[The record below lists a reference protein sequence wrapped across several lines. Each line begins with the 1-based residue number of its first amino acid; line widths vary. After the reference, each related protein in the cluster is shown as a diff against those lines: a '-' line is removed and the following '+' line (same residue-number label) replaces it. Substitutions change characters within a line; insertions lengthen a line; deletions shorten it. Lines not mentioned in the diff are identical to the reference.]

1 MHMKTGYHYRG
12 CALPNV
18 WLRNGFTT
26 QQTPYGKAVA
36 IHDLEGLHRTIG
48 LCVATGK
55 ALLTGAEVRFLRKE
69 LDMSQSHLAKV
80 LGVSESS
87 VRAWENH
94 RGRISRSAERMLRV
108 LYREHVAGDG
118 TVRDLV
124 ELLAEL
130 NRETHKPKIEL
141 EDTEHGWRSMAA

>member
-1 MHMKTGYHYRG
+1 MNIVHHHYRG

-18 WLRNGFTT
+18 WLRNGFAT
-26 QQTPYGKAVA
+26 QQTTYGKAVA

-48 LCVATGK
+48 LCLVNGK
-55 ALLTGAEVRFLRKE
+55 PLLTGAEVRFLRKE
-69 LDMSQSHLAKV
+69 LDMSQAHLGRV
-80 LGVSESS
+80 LGSSESS

-108 LYREHVAGDG
+108 LYREHVDGDG

-124 ELLAEL
+124 ERLAEL
-130 NRETHKPKIEL
+130 NRETHKSRIEL
-141 EDTEHGWRSMAA
+141 EDTEHGWRSMAV

>member
-1 MHMKTGYHYRG
+1 MRMKTVYHYQG

-36 IHDLEGLHRTIG
+36 IHDVVGLHRAIG
-48 LCVATGK
+48 LCLATGSP
-55 ALLTGAEVRFLRKE
+55 LLTGAEVRFLRKE
-69 LDMSQSHLAKV
+69 LDMSQAHLAKV

-87 VRAWENH
+87 VRAWEND
-94 RGRISRSAERMLRV
+94 RGPISCSAERILRV
-108 LYREHVAGDG
+108 LYREHVTGDG

-124 ELLAEL
+124 ERLAKL
-130 NRETHKPKIEL
+130 NREAHKSKIEL
-141 EDTEHGWRSMAA
+141 EDTEHGWSMAA